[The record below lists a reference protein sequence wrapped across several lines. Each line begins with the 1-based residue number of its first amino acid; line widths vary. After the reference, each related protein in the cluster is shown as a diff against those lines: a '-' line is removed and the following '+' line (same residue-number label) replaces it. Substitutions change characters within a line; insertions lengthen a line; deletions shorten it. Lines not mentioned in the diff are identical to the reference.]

1 MEGMRITRTMWK
13 FIRFHHPG
21 VILAVLAFSLA
32 PIPVFAEALLLEL
45 RGPIDRFQAVY
56 VLRAVE
62 RAEREGMSQLI
73 VEIDTF
79 GGRVDSAL
87 RIASALGSSTVPTVA
102 WVASRP
108 DGTSVSWSAGALIA
122 LATTEIYMSPGTSIG
137 AAAPVVQAP
146 GGEATAADEKTV
158 SAIRGQIAALA
169 ERNGH
174 STVIARAMVD
184 PSVEAY
190 LVEVDGEQ
198 RIVDGAGLERLRS
211 AEEEN
216 DFVLR
221 VIQTI
226 VEKGELLTLTAGEME
241 ALGISAGMPANLQEL
256 AGMLGIDLTT
266 VERVT
271 PAPADQVVAVLTGGG
286 FTSLLILVGMIAL
299 FLEVSSPGF
308 GLPGTVAIA
317 AFAALFTSNMLLGQ
331 VGSVEIILFV
341 VGLVLLVFEIFV
353 IPGFGVAGIS
363 GVIAIVASLVLS
375 LQEFVIPE
383 YSWQWDLVGRNLLVV
398 FGSIAL
404 AMVGLAMMATVLP
417 RRSFFSRL
425 ALMTTQEASAGY
437 SVQPET
443 MSVALTGRKGTVRS
457 DLRPTGSVIMEDGEV
472 ITAESEGD
480 YVQRG
485 TSVAVV
491 RVDGNRI
498 VVRRI

>member
-1 MEGMRITRTMWK
+1 MWK
-13 FIRFHHPG
+13 TVGFRYRK
-21 VILAVLAFSLA
+21 LVLTAICLSLA
-32 PIPVFAEALLLEL
+32 PLPLVAESLLLEL

-62 RAEREGMSQLI
+62 RAEREGKSHLI

-87 RIASALGSSTVPTVA
+87 RIASALGSSSVPTVA

-137 AAAPVVQAP
+137 AAAPVIQAP
-146 GGEATAADEKTV
+146 GGESSAADEKTV

-198 RIVDGAGLERLRS
+198 RIVDGAGLGRLRS

-216 DFVLR
+216 GIVLR
-221 VIQTI
+221 VLQTI
-226 VEKGELLTLTAGEME
+226 VEEGELLTLTAGEME
-241 ALGISAGMPANLQEL
+241 SLGISAGMPANLGEL
-256 AGMLGIDLTT
+256 SQMLGIDLAT

-317 AFAALFTSNMLLGQ
+317 AFAALFASNMLLGQ

-353 IPGFGVAGIS
+353 IPGFGIAGIS
-363 GVIAIVASLVLS
+363 GVVAIVASLVLS

-383 YSWQWDLVGRNLLVV
+383 YSWQWDMVGRNVLVV
-398 FGSIAL
+398 FGSLAL
-404 AMVGLAMMATVLP
+404 AMVALAVIATVLP
-417 RRSFFSRL
+417 GRSFFSRL

-437 SVQPET
+437 SVQPEQIGVT
-443 MSVALTGRKGTVRS
+443 MTGRKGTVRS
-457 DLRPTGSVIMEDGEV
+457 DLRPTGSVVMDDGEV
-472 ITAESEGD
+472 VTAESEGD

-485 TSVAVV
+485 TPVAVV
-491 RVDGNRI
+491 RVDGNRV
-498 VVRRI
+498 VVRRVPS